1 MSLRRA
7 VAAPFRANGRDRLAE
22 SAFVVDLSLD
32 RDWFS
37 PDQAK
42 RLIDVAA
49 SEGLVS
55 REDGELVVAFDVD
68 DVTIPE
74 GFRPDESIIQ
84 ERSTFQ
90 RAASASGWARA
101 TASMKTGMSGTVR
114 MPTARTTRAGRKST
128 CPASPRR
135 NERTKLCRTVAAV
148 TSNSSRAK

>member
-68 DVTIPE
+68 DVSIPE
-74 GFRPDESIIQ
+74 EFRPDESIIQ

-90 RAASASGWARA
+90 RVLDAVVDAGESKQDAVAGINRLQADC
-101 TASMKTGMSGTVR
+101 GVTVE
-114 MPTARTTRAGRKST
+114 A
-128 CPASPRR
+128 
-135 NERTKLCRTVAAV
+135 AAV
-148 TSNSSRAK
+148 LYAHRRGIDVQNEARRALEEL